1 MRDRGTGSDFACC
14 NLNNFTIEG
23 RFPRRIL
30 RVLKGVT
37 RISISNLADG
47 GHDGFLHFFLSLS
60 SEARNDQWRIYLFF
74 CCCFTC
80 CRPLRSRDSRRRFWE
95 NVFRILIS
103 LSPRSNFLNIPMVIF
118 FYGLNEVVEIET
130 LRRAT
135 RREFV
140 FLCRVFFFF
149 FFHFLLCWNKP
160 SSILGFL
167 FLKMRMGR

>member
-1 MRDRGTGSDFACC
+1 
-14 NLNNFTIEG
+14 LNNFTIEG

-47 GHDGFLHFFLSLS
+47 SHDGFLHFFLSLS
-60 SEARNDQWRIYLFF
+60 SEARNDQWRIYFF
-74 CCCFTC
+74 FVVV
-80 CRPLRSRDSRRRFWE
+80 LLVVDRSGPAIPAGDFGKMF
-95 NVFRILIS
+95 FRVLIS

-140 FLCRVFFFF
+140 FLCRVFFSFF
-149 FFHFLLCWNKP
+149 FFHFLLCWNNP
-160 SSILGFL
+160 SSILVFL